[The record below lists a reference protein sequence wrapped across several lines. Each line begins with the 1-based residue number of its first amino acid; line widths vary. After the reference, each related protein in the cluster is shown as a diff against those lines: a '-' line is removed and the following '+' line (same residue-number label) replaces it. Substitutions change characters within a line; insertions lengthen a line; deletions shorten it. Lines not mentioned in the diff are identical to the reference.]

1 MQPEITCTE
10 RLLVNAPRYREI
22 SCAVLIDKLGRLLL
36 QQRDDKPNIV
46 QPKKVGL
53 FGGHRE
59 AGESYLQCV
68 VREVHEEIGVYVPSD
83 CFEQLEC
90 FEGPD
95 PEVLYGRVH
104 AELYMARNIPAE
116 NMVISEGALLIV
128 QPDEIYKIESKL
140 TPFARMALG
149 GFV

>member
-1 MQPEITCTE
+1 M
-10 RLLVNAPRYREI
+10 NAPRYREI

-46 QPKKVGL
+46 QPGKIGL

-83 CFEQLEC
+83 CFEHLEG
-90 FEGPD
+90 FEGAD
-95 PEVLYGRVH
+95 PEVLSGRVH
-104 AELYMARNIPAE
+104 AELYMARNIPTDD
-116 NMVISEGALLIV
+116 MVVSEGALLIV
-128 QPDEIYKIESKL
+128 NPDEIQKMESKL

-149 GFV
+149 GWRVAGH